1 MKLFTAIEIEPGR
14 FHLDSTRAPDLLR
27 RELVRRRGNA
37 LLRLCLVP
45 PHGWSADR
53 IVGLVLARHAEAAD
67 GLVEV
72 SLAELRRLL
81 WREVWAKPWMKRIK
95 ARFTRHLR
103 PLLPGASDKSHAQVL
118 PAGTAIASG
127 DLPTGTLKA

>member
-27 RELVRRRGNA
+27 RELVRRRGHA

-53 IVGLVLARHAEAAD
+53 IVDLVLDRHAEAAD

-72 SLAELRRLL
+72 SLAELRRSIWL
-81 WREVWAKPWMKRIK
+81 EVSAKPWMKRAK
-95 ARFTRHLR
+95 ANVTRRLR
-103 PLLPGASDKSHAQVL
+103 SLLPGASGKSHAQVL
-118 PAGTAIASG
+118 PVSVTSASYA
-127 DLPTGTLKA
+127 LF